1 MTEYYTVGELAKI
14 YNISV
19 HTLRFY
25 DKKEV
30 FQPSTKNVATGYRY
44 YTPDQLYQLDL
55 LLFLRELGFPVHD
68 AGDIMSRVS
77 SRSELRDVLGQQRSV
92 IEEQIAALE
101 AIRDKLLRADSKFAN
116 LQPEL
121 NVIRIRWVTSRVF
134 MPMYAP
140 DLPADGEAR
149 HFKFKE
155 IISRNSK
162 FLSSHDTV
170 PEIRG
175 IGAVAY
181 REDFVRQQ
189 RIRYNYIFVELDN
202 MELAEG
208 APPPTYLEAGNYLTC
223 RFGGQEGQRAA
234 AYKKMEDYI
243 QAHDLKVGQWYV
255 EDTIGADLPPM
266 RQEDEITE
274 LQIQLLDSH
283 HNKNSKQGLTLI

>member
-1 MTEYYTVGELAKI
+1 MSEHYTIGELAKI

-30 FQPSTKNVATGYRY
+30 FQPSMKNTASGYRY

-55 LLFLRELGFPVHD
+55 LLFLRELGFPVSD
-68 AGDIMSRVS
+68 VKDIMHRIS
-77 SRSELRDVLGQQRSV
+77 SRDHLRDALQQQRAV

-101 AIRDKLLRADSKFAN
+101 AVRDKLLRVDNKFSN
-116 LQPEL
+116 LLPEL
-121 NVIRIRWVTSRVF
+121 NVVKVRWVTSRVF

-140 DLPADGEAR
+140 DLPAEGETR

-170 PEIRG
+170 PEVRG

-181 REDFVRQQ
+181 RKDFLEQQ
-189 RIRYNYIFVELDN
+189 RIRYNYIFVEMDN

-208 APPPTYLEAGNYLTC
+208 APPPLYLEAGNYLTC
-223 RFGGQEGQRAA
+223 RFDGRDGQRTA
-234 AYKKMEDYI
+234 AYQQMEDYI
-243 QAHDLKVGQWYV
+243 LANGLKVGPWYV

-266 RQEDEITE
+266 RQEDEIME
-274 LQIQLLDSH
+274 LQIQLLEDAAA
-283 HNKNSKQGLTLI
+283 KP

>member
-1 MTEYYTVGELAKI
+1 MAEYYTVGELAKI

-30 FQPSTKNVATGYRY
+30 FQPSTKNAATGYRY

-55 LLFLRELGFPVHD
+55 LLFLRELGFPVND
-68 AGDIMSRVS
+68 AGDILGRVS
-77 SRSELRDVLGQQRSV
+77 SRSELQDVLAQQRAV
-92 IEEQIAALE
+92 IEAQIAALE
-101 AIRDKLLRADSKFAN
+101 GIRDKLRRVNSKFSN
-116 LQPEL
+116 LLPEL
-121 NVIRIRWVTSRVF
+121 DVIQTRWITSRVF

-140 DLPADGEAR
+140 DLPAEGEMR

-155 IISRNSK
+155 IISRNRK
-162 FLSSHDTV
+162 FLSSHDTI

-181 REDFVRQQ
+181 RKDFAERR
-189 RIRYNYIFVELDN
+189 RIRYHYIFVEMDN

-208 APPPTYLEAGNYLTC
+208 APPPAYLEAGNYLTC
-223 RFGGQEGQRAA
+223 RFSGQEGQRAA
-234 AYKKMEDYI
+234 AYQQMEEYI
-243 QAHDLKVGQWYV
+243 QSHSLHVGPWYV

-274 LQIQLLDSH
+274 LQILLLPDH
-283 HNKNSKQGLTLI
+283 P